1 MQGPV
6 KLFLKVTVSL
16 GDKKTENERVGNYYT
31 EMVLLLLILFAAD
44 VKEWV
49 LNFIVPVIEKWA
61 KKICTMV
68 YRYKTTTYNIRSNIW
83 VLVTVRTYFWTD
95 WNILFYRA
103 ILSGL
108 GSIPC
113 GTCLDHKNRHFKP
126 YSKNQTFILLRM
138 RICQYAPVTF
148 WGKLGYYY

>member
-49 LNFIVPVIEKWA
+49 LNFIVPVIEK
-61 KKICTMV
+61 
-68 YRYKTTTYNIRSNIW
+68 
-83 VLVTVRTYFWTD
+83 
-95 WNILFYRA
+95 
-103 ILSGL
+103 
-108 GSIPC
+108 
-113 GTCLDHKNRHFKP
+113 
-126 YSKNQTFILLRM
+126 
-138 RICQYAPVTF
+138 
-148 WGKLGYYY
+148 